1 VFKIFQCQ
9 LTYQSGLRFSEDYKN
24 AMPLLASLLTK
35 SKKTIRPQTPTINA
49 LIKLI
54 RNLVTKNRIF
64 APNFQTFL

>member
-1 VFKIFQCQ
+1 MLNKYYCVH
-9 LTYQSGLRFSEDYKN
+9 LT
-24 AMPLLASLLTK
+24 PASLLTK